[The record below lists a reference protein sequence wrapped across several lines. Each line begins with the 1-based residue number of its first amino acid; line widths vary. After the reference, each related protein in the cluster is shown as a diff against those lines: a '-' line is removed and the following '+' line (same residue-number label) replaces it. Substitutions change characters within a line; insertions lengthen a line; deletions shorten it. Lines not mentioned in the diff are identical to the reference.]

1 MMHRTRWRPHRL
13 PAAPAPATHCLSCT
27 PLAEDRPQGATSMRQ
42 RPPHCGLQVPT
53 APPARSRPRTREDPG
68 TRTGGAARSSRC
80 CTAWVLARSPWMDLD
95 ALNSASP
102 LLETAQARAQAR
114 ARTRAIRAGSVWSRV
129 VPFPPAPAHP
139 QRAAAP
145 WSPAPPR
152 PVADASARATS
163 GRFWTGRRADV
174 QPHLPTATQ
183 CCPRKGG
190 ARGGRSLIPRPH
202 RGVAPRRQ
210 QACSRR
216 DRRATRRTAE
226 QHGAHWRALCPAVD
240 SRGSRQLDDSLPP
253 SLSFRCRGPVVL
265 SPRAW
270 KEGVVFL
277 SARMKRSR
285 RSSPWM
291 RPDVETTAGRK
302 A

>member
-1 MMHRTRWRPHRL
+1 MHRTRWRPHRL

-27 PLAEDRPQGATSMRQ
+27 PPAEDRPQGATSMRQ

-53 APPARSRPRTREDPG
+53 APPARSRPRTREGPG
-68 TRTGGAARSSRC
+68 TRAGGAARSSRC

-102 LLETAQARAQAR
+102 LLETAQARA
-114 ARTRAIRAGSVWSRV
+114 RTRAIRAGSVWSRV
-129 VPFPPAPAHP
+129 VPSPPAPAHP

-190 ARGGRSLIPRPH
+190 AGGGRSLIPRPH
-202 RGVAPRRQ
+202 RGRRAPRRQ

-240 SRGSRQLDDSLPP
+240 SRGSRQLDDSLPL
-253 SLSFRCRGPVVL
+253 SLSFRCRGPVGL
-265 SPRAW
+265 SIGEA
-270 KEGVVFL
+270 
-277 SARMKRSR
+277 SR
-285 RSSPWM
+285 GLLPSPGLV
-291 RPDVETTAGRK
+291 PAAPVPVHFTLNQ
-302 A
+302 